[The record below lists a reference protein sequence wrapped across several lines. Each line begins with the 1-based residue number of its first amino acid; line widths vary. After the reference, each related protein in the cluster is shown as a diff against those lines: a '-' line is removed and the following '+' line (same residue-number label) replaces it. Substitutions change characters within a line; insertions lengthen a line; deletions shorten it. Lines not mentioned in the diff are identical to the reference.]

1 MKTFTLVVALCLA
14 LAISANAQGCAINA
28 QDVSGLDLKPV
39 KPACGKSPQKFV
51 CLDDGVSLAWEFPRA
66 LLS

>member
-14 LAISANAQGCAINA
+14 LAISANAQGCAINV

-39 KPACGKSPQKFV
+39 KPACGKKSQIFETSTTT
-51 CLDDGVSLAWEFPRA
+51 VSLAWEFPRA